1 MPRRFDIDRPVSLH
15 LKLPKSLRARL
26 DLALFSPLEGRV
38 RQGRYQEF
46 FTARIQEFF
55 DWRRL
60 DLGLYGFAP
69 GAFVSGPKS
78 TIEALEQRLKG
89 TSHDT

>member
-1 MPRRFDIDRPVSLH
+1 MPRRFDIDRPVSLN
-15 LKLPKSLRARL
+15 LKLPESLRARL

-38 RQGRYQEF
+38 RQGKYQEF
-46 FTARIQEFF
+46 FAARIQEFF

-69 GAFVSGPKS
+69 GTFVSGPKP
-78 TIEALEQRLKG
+78 TIDALEERLKG
-89 TSHDT
+89 LLHDT